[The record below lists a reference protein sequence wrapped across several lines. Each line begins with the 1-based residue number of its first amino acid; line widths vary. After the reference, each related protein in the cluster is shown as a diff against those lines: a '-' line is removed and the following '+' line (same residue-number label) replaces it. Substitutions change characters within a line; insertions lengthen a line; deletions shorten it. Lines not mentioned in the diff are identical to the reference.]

1 MTDSRAQR
9 ASASHPPAKQSD
21 DASANVTP
29 ALTPADPFLLLA
41 YATLERELAGFA
53 AARPHQD
60 HAPTPHEIHQLR
72 VGARRLRVALRVF
85 RRLLPSAAAT
95 RLRADL
101 RWFARAL
108 AEVRDL
114 DVYTANFH
122 AYAQRI
128 PADSREALDAYQLY
142 LRRERT
148 EARNCLT
155 AVFASTRYAT
165 LFEDAAKLVSN
176 GPSAG
181 ALRRWRS
188 LTVRN
193 GVAESLRKSL
203 GRVRRLG
210 NRVAARAT
218 PRELHEL
225 RIRAKRFRYELEFF
239 GSVYPA
245 LQEPAAAV
253 KALQD
258 LLGEHQDIYEATAR
272 LRRYAAILRRQH
284 GTEVGLPP
292 ALVELRKSQL
302 RHARSIRRA
311 FAARWQAF
319 LALVNDTPRV
329 AA

>member
-1 MTDSRAQR
+1 
-9 ASASHPPAKQSD
+9 
-21 DASANVTP
+21 V
-29 ALTPADPFLLLA
+29 LA

-53 AARPHQD
+53 AARPYQVN
-60 HAPTPHEIHQLR
+60 AATPDEIHQLR

-95 RLRADL
+95 RLRVDL

-114 DVYTANFH
+114 DVYTTNFH

-128 PADSREALDAYQLY
+128 AADQREALDAYHLY
-142 LRRERT
+142 LRRERA
-148 EARNCLT
+148 EARNRLT
-155 AVFASTRYAT
+155 AVFASPRYTA
-165 LFEDAAKLVSN
+165 LFEDAARLIGS

-181 ALRRWRS
+181 ALRRWRT
-188 LTVRN
+188 LTVRS
-193 GVAESLRKSL
+193 GVEQSLRKSL

-210 NRVAARAT
+210 KRLAVRAT

-239 GSVYPA
+239 GQVYPT
-245 LQEPAAAV
+245 LKQCAAAV

-258 LLGEHQDIYEATAR
+258 LLGEHQDVYEATAR
-272 LRRYAAILRRQH
+272 LRRYVAVLRKQH
-284 GTEVGLPP
+284 GPDVGLPP
-292 ALVELRKSQL
+292 ALAELRKSQL
-302 RHARSIRRA
+302 AHARTIRRS
-311 FAARWQAF
+311 FAAQWQAF
-319 LALVNDTPRV
+319 LALVNDAPRV